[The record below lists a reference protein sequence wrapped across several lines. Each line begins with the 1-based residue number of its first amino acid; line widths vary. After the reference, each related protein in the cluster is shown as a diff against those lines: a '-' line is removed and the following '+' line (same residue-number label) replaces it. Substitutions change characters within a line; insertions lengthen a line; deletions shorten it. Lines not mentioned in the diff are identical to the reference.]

1 MSNMFKSN
9 SRFAALVEP
18 AFNEVEKN
26 EVVSKEEKNESTTDN
41 KPRNNNFLSNR

>member
-18 AFNEVEKN
+18 VFNQVEKN
-26 EVVSKEEKNESTTDN
+26 EVVRK
-41 KPRNNNFLSNR
+41 